1 MVDQGIKKGF
11 PILSTV
17 KSLSEMPR
25 KTGSLSKHFAETEI
39 GALQK
44 DLRGRI
50 KVALVYP
57 NRYHIGMSNLGF
69 QTVYRLFNNL
79 EPVACERAFLQE
91 PDETASG
98 NIRTVESSRLL
109 SEFDIIAFSI
119 SFENDYP
126 NLLQILKKTGL
137 PLQSSERKFP
147 HPLIIAGGV
156 ACFLNPE
163 PISPFIDCFLIG
175 EAEGI
180 LPGFFSQFLKTNMGI
195 DDDRPRFLK
204 ILVQN
209 VPGIYVPQFFK
220 PSYHTDGT
228 LRSFEPTCDVPEK
241 IERVFIKDLSQFTTT
256 STILTPHAAF
266 NQSFLVEVGRG
277 CPRGCRFCS
286 SGYVYRPPRFRPY
299 QVLEKSLKEAD
310 LLTDKIGL
318 IGTGISDFPE
328 IGELCDRLLQKDA
341 RISFSSL
348 RADALSPGLLSVL
361 KKSKTKTAT
370 IAPDAGSERLRR
382 VINKNMTEDEILQ
395 ATETLVGIGVLNLK
409 LYFMIGLPTET
420 MDDVDEMIKLC
431 KQIKHRFLMV
441 GRAKKHVGLITIS
454 LNSFVP
460 KPFTPFQWAGLDDLK
475 VLKNKIKRVK
485 NGLKKVA
492 NLRVHADVPRWA
504 FIQALFSLGDRRVAN
519 ILTLVN
525 HNKGNWAKTLKA
537 SPVNPYF
544 YVYRDRGLDEML
556 PWDFIDHGIDKAFLA
571 TEYKQAMEGRVSPP
585 CPMVPCNICSV
596 CGGGGA

>member
-1 MVDQGIKKGF
+1 
-11 PILSTV
+11 
-17 KSLSEMPR
+17 MPG
-25 KTGSLSKHFAETEI
+25 KTKNRSKHFAETEI
-39 GALQK
+39 GALRK
-44 DLRGRI
+44 ELRGRI

-69 QTVYRLFNNL
+69 QTVYHLLNTF
-79 EPVACERAFLQE
+79 EPVACERAFLRE
-91 PDETASG
+91 PDETASA
-98 NIRTVESSRLL
+98 NISTVESGRLL
-109 SEFDIIAFSI
+109 SKFDIIAFSI

-126 NLLQILKKTGL
+126 NILQILQKAGL
-137 PLQSSERKFP
+137 PLRSSERKFP
-147 HPLIIAGGV
+147 HPLVIAGGV

-180 LPGFFSQFLKTNMGI
+180 LPRFFSQFFENNLNI
-195 DDDRPRFLK
+195 DDDRLQFLK
-204 ILVQN
+204 IVAQN

-220 PSYHTDGT
+220 PTYHGDGT
-228 LRSFEPTCDVPEK
+228 LRAFKPICDVPEK
-241 IERVFIKDLSQFTTT
+241 IERIFIKDLSQVTTT
-256 STILTPHAAF
+256 STILSPHAAF
-266 NQSFLVEVGRG
+266 NKSFLIEVGRG

-318 IGTGISDFPE
+318 VGTAISDFPK
-328 IGELCDRLLQKDA
+328 IGELCDRLLQRDA

-361 KKSKTKTAT
+361 KKSKTKTVT

-395 ATETLVGIGVLNLK
+395 ATETFVEIGVLNLK

-420 MDDVDEMIKLC
+420 MDDVDAMIKLC
-431 KQIKHRFLMV
+431 KQIKHRFLMA

-454 LNSFVP
+454 LNCFVP
-460 KPFTPFQWAGLDDLK
+460 KPFTPFQWVGMDDIKMLK
-475 VLKNKIKRVK
+475 DKLKRVK
-485 NGLKKVA
+485 HGLKKVA

-504 FIQALFSLGDRRVAN
+504 FIQALFSLGDRRVSN
-519 ILTLVN
+519 ILTLLN
-525 HNKGNWAKTLKA
+525 QNKGNWAKTLKA
-537 SPVNPYF
+537 SPLNPNF
-544 YVYRDRGLDEML
+544 YVFRNRDPDEML
-556 PWDFIDHGIDKAFLA
+556 PWDFIDHGIDKTFLA
-571 TEYKQAMEGRVSPP
+571 TEYKRAMEGKVSSP
-585 CPMVPCNICSV
+585 CPMVPCNRCGV
-596 CGGGGA
+596 CGEMAHR